1 MFRKSKLNLD
11 MIDVSSRMSLK
22 MSCIRACGGD
32 ISKAT
37 DLYDFLVKDIGAIP
51 DFPVTPPSM
60 VQQIKET
67 VGSIFGW
74 VKENRED
81 IVQAV
86 GFVQSIV
93 KKPSAAPVTTE
104 IPPLP

>member
-1 MFRKSKLNLD
+1 MVNTSSK
-11 MIDVSSRMSLK
+11 MSLK
-22 MSCIRACGGD
+22 MSCINACKGDVQRA
-32 ISKAT
+32 KE
-37 DLYDFLVKDIGAIP
+37 LYDFLSEGIKSIP
-51 DFPVTPPSM
+51 DFDIQPPSM

-67 VGSIFGW
+67 VGSVFGW

-93 KKPSAAPVTTE
+93 KKPSSAPVTTE

>member
-11 MIDVSSRMSLK
+11 MVDVSSRMSLK

-32 ISKAT
+32 ISKAK
-37 DLYDFLVKDIGAIP
+37 DLYDFLVKDIEAIP

-67 VGSIFGW
+67 VGSVFGW

-81 IVQAV
+81 IIQAV

-93 KKPSAAPVTTE
+93 KKPSAAPATTE

>member
-1 MFRKSKLNLD
+1 MVNTSSK
-11 MIDVSSRMSLK
+11 MSLK
-22 MSCIRACGGD
+22 MSCINACKGDVQRA
-32 ISKAT
+32 KE
-37 DLYDFLVKDIGAIP
+37 LYDFLSEGIKSIP
-51 DFPVTPPSM
+51 DFDIQPPSM

-67 VGSIFGW
+67 VGSVFGW

-93 KKPSAAPVTTE
+93 KKPSAAPATTE

>member
-1 MFRKSKLNLD
+1 MVNTSSK
-11 MIDVSSRMSLK
+11 MSLK
-22 MSCIRACGGD
+22 MSCINACKGDVQRA
-32 ISKAT
+32 KE
-37 DLYDFLVKDIGAIP
+37 LYDFLSEGIKSIP
-51 DFPVTPPSM
+51 DFDIQPPSM

-67 VGSIFGW
+67 VGSVFGW